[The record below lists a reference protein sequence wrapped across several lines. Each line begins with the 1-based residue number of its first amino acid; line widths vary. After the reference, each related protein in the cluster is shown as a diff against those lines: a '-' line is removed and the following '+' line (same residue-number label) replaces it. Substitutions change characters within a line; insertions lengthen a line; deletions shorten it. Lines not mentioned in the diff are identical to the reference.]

1 MSRRDGA
8 LALSG
13 RDQTRCLEIVFR
25 PDPVYSLW
33 NNYDLLVS
41 GIVADGDS
49 RRKVALFSATTSIYS
64 MYSSV
69 MDTTLDAW
77 EILQTVVQLGG
88 FAPAA
93 EKLNRSQST
102 ISYAIGRLQEQ
113 LGVRLFEIQGR
124 KAQLTEAGRVLLA
137 DAEPHL
143 AGFHQLEERA
153 RLMASGGASE
163 VRLSVDSIF
172 PDDRLFDALASFTRS
187 FPQVKPKLRQGTF
200 LSADSEFSLYSAQLC
215 VTGLISRELCVKPIL
230 TIQMIAVMRNDHPLL
245 SIRRSLSRSDLMEHM
260 LVTIEGAA
268 SGSPKHQPRLPAQRV
283 LPVGTVDS
291 AIAAVRSG
299 LCFGWLPKYRI
310 QTELD
315 RGDFVALPLPAGKT
329 RDVRLNLVCR
339 DLSASNSEVIAL
351 AELLGLS
358 REPEAI

>member
-1 MSRRDGA
+1 
-8 LALSG
+8 
-13 RDQTRCLEIVFR
+13 
-25 PDPVYSLW
+25 
-33 NNYDLLVS
+33 
-41 GIVADGDS
+41 
-49 RRKVALFSATTSIYS
+49 
-64 MYSSV
+64 

-77 EILQTVVQLGG
+77 EILQTVVQLEG

-124 KAQLTEAGRVLLA
+124 KAQLTEVGRVLLA
-137 DAEPHL
+137 DVEPHL
-143 AGFHQLEERA
+143 AGFQQLEQRA
-153 RLMASGGASE
+153 HLMASGSASE

-172 PDDRLFDALASFTRS
+172 PDDRLFVALASFSRS
-187 FPQVKPKLRQGTF
+187 FPHVRPKLRQGTF
-200 LSADSEFSLYSAQLC
+200 LSADSEFSLHNAQLC
-215 VTGLISRELCVKPIL
+215 ATGLMSRELFVKPIL
-230 TIQMIAVMRNDHPLL
+230 VIGMIAVAQCEHPLH
-245 SIRRSLSRSDLMEHM
+245 SIRRRLSRSDLLQHI

-268 SGSPKHQPRLPAQRV
+268 SGSLKQQPRIPTQRV
-283 LPVGTVDS
+283 LPVGTIES

-339 DLSASNSEVIAL
+339 DLSASNSEVNAL
-351 AELLGLS
+351 AELLGMN
-358 REPEAI
+358 REPETI

>member
-1 MSRRDGA
+1 
-8 LALSG
+8 
-13 RDQTRCLEIVFR
+13 
-25 PDPVYSLW
+25 
-33 NNYDLLVS
+33 
-41 GIVADGDS
+41 
-49 RRKVALFSATTSIYS
+49 
-64 MYSSV
+64 MYSSF

-124 KAQLTEAGRVLLA
+124 KAQLTETGRVLLA

-172 PDDRLFDALASFTRS
+172 PDDRLFEALASFTRS
-187 FPQVKPKLRQGTF
+187 FPHVKPKLRQGTF
-200 LSADSEFSLYSAQLC
+200 LSADTEFSLHNAQLC
-215 VTGLISRELCVKPIL
+215 ITGLISRELYVKPIL
-230 TIQMIAVMRNDHPLL
+230 TIEMISVLRCDHPLL
-245 SIRRSLSRSDLMEHM
+245 SIRRNLSRSDLLEHM
-260 LVTIEGAA
+260 LVIIESAA
-268 SGSPKHQPRLPAQRV
+268 SGSLKRQPLLPAQRV
-283 LPVGTVDS
+283 LPVGSIES

-310 QTELD
+310 HSELD
-315 RGDFVALPLPAGKT
+315 KGEFVALSLPVGKT
-329 RDVRLNLVCR
+329 RELRLNLVSR
-339 DLSASNSEVIAL
+339 ELSESNSEVNAL
-351 AELLGLS
+351 AELLGVN